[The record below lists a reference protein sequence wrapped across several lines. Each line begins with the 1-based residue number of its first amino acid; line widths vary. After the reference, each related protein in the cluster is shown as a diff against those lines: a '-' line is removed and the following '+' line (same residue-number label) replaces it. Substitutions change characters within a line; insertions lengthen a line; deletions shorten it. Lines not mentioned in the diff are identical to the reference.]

1 MKQVLRLTANC
12 NGTPISPACSCRR
25 PAQLYAL
32 ALPPESG
39 ETFWVD
45 LRAAYAGL
53 PRQLRARIAGKRA
66 IFDSARQLE
75 GYGRDTDKQVSEEM
89 CA

>member
-1 MKQVLRLTANC
+1 MLMPATGAALRVGTA
-12 NGTPISPACSCRR
+12 ARKRR
-25 PAQLYAL
+25 DLL
-32 ALPPESG
+32 
-39 ETFWVD
+39 VD